1 MRRVGEFDAD
11 DAGAALVL
19 SLIVSFAM
27 PLAVPLVV
35 CRAHGRRAPAAL
47 FGPVADLV
55 VVGRDLCLSHDSLLL
70 YLSQRFNGAP
80 ARRVQPRRVR
90 AGGQSFAGVAG

>member
-19 SLIVSFAM
+19 FLIVSFAV

-35 CRAHGRRAPAAL
+35 CRAYGRRAPAAL

-55 VVGRDLCLSHDSLLL
+55 VVGRDLCPSHDSFLR
-70 YLSQRFNGAP
+70 YLPERFNKAA
-80 ARRVQPRRVR
+80 ARRVQPRCVR
-90 AGGQSFAGVAG
+90 AGGPGFAGVAG